1 MSTAYTVKSLPGAYL
16 YMPVTDAN
24 VNIQSV
30 SSSMPSVKRT
40 LSDPEIHFTNPL
52 TGHPVILTVKPT
64 SEISGQFRGC
74 KTNYS
79 FRSKINKLIH
89 CFRQS

>member
-1 MSTAYTVKSLPGAYL
+1 MSAAYTVKSLPGAYL

-24 VNIQSV
+24 GSIQSV

-52 TGHPVILTVKPT
+52 AGHSVILTVKPT
-64 SEISGQFRGC
+64 SEISGQ
-74 KTNYS
+74 
-79 FRSKINKLIH
+79 
-89 CFRQS
+89 